1 MRVFVTGAAGYI
13 GSAVCAE
20 LMGHGHEV
28 VGLARSDQNAAV
40 LDAAGI
46 EVHRGS
52 LEDLDSLQRGALNA
66 DGVIHLAFQNI
77 GPQTDF
83 MAAAAQDLAAVQAM
97 GSVLE
102 HTNKP
107 FVNTS
112 GTLLLSFLGREGTED
127 DVLDSSLPRVGGEN
141 VTIDLAQR
149 GVRSSVIRLA
159 PSVHGHGDLHGFVPS
174 LIDMART
181 KGFSAYVGDGA
192 NRWTGRRTLVSTRA
206 RVRSRGNA
214 APRCRRVRHCVQGHR
229 HGNRPRTRPT
239 GQEHRARRSRR
250 ALQFPRHVR
259 RVRQSNVQRVDS
271 RAIGLGT
278 QPPRAH
284 RGHQRRFL
292 LRKALATRRH
302 TAPSRREGLSV
313 PRAPRAPG
321 SANSARI
328 GSRPSPSRVP

>member
-20 LMGHGHEV
+20 LLGHGHEV

-40 LDAAGI
+40 LDGAGI

-97 GSVLE
+97 ASVLE

-141 VTIDLAQR
+141 VTIDSAQR

-159 PSVHGHGDLHGFVPS
+159 PSVHGRGDLHGFVPS

-192 NRWTGRRTLVSTRA
+192 NRWPGVHRLDAALLYRLALESAPAGTRLH
-206 RVRSRGNA
+206 GA
-214 APRCRRVRHCVQGHR
+214 AEYGIAFKDIA
-229 HGNRPRTRPT
+229 T
-239 GQEHRARRSRR
+239 
-250 ALQFPRHVR
+250 
-259 RVRQSNVQRVDS
+259 
-271 RAIGLGT
+271 AIGQGLDLPVKSIEPDEAGE
-278 QPPRAH
+278 H
-284 RGHQRRFL
+284 FSFL
-292 LRKALATRRH
+292 AMFVAFDNPTSNELTRERMAWTPTH
-302 TAPSRREGLSV
+302 PGLIEDINEGFYFDKH
-313 PRAPRAPG
+313 
-321 SANSARI
+321 
-328 GSRPSPSRVP
+328 